1 VDLHAV
7 VRQGLRAGVS
17 SYSLK
22 EVEAL
27 ARFARQAD
35 IKSGTRAV
43 LAYETFMQTRDE
55 AALARIAAYNAEDC
69 RASWR
74 CVTGCG
80 QPADGTRWA
89 RAVAAK
95 EREDADEGEREAL
108 RQRARRRQRPG
119 VAVVAAGELLEYHR
133 REARPGG
140 GGSSRGAIA

>member
-43 LAYETFMQTRDE
+43 LAYED
-55 AALARIAAYNAEDC
+55 
-69 RASWR
+69 
-74 CVTGCG
+74 VH
-80 QPADGTRWA
+80 ADA
-89 RAVAAK
+89 
-95 EREDADEGEREAL
+95 
-108 RQRARRRQRPG
+108 
-119 VAVVAAGELLEYHR
+119 
-133 REARPGG
+133 
-140 GGSSRGAIA
+140 